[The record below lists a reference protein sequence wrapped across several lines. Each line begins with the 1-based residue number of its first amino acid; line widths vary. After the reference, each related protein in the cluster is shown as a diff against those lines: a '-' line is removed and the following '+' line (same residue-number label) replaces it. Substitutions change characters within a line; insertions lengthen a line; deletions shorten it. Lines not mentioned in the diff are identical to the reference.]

1 MGSEG
6 QGLAQGRGASRGGA
20 GEGAA
25 FPGSCSGSSGSSGLG
40 RNATSSERPVP
51 WSGRLNPLHGSF
63 HHCGSL
69 QAPPSGHHARV
80 CVLPRSC
87 PSPPAPHR
95 AWTLSVVRGLPPSCP
110 CGVASAWRTAE
121 ELSSDRA
128 SSRPHRLFFPYSPQ
142 FLAAGHMGVDQALA
156 TEMQVGV
163 LCVALQGEGNLF
175 LIPSSFL
182 TPGMGA

>member
-1 MGSEG
+1 MPAEAELGRARRFLV
-6 QGLAQGRGASRGGA
+6 LAVAPLVPQASVEMPPPQKGRSPGRGGLTLSTAPSITVAPSR
-20 GEGAA
+20 
-25 FPGSCSGSSGSSGLG
+25 L
-40 RNATSSERPVP
+40 RPV
-51 WSGRLNPLHGSF
+51 GTTL
-63 HHCGSL
+63 
-69 QAPPSGHHARV
+69 V

-95 AWTLSVVRGLPPSCP
+95 AGTLSVVRGLPPSCP

-128 SSRPHRLFFPYSPQ
+128 SSRPHRPFCPYALATRPQ
-142 FLAAGHMGVDQALA
+142 FLPAGHMDVDQALA

-163 LCVALQGEGNLF
+163 LCVALQGESNLF